1 MKKSKNLILDEDKFK
16 LTKSSVSTKAS
27 GGRGEVSPAIF

>member
-16 LTKSSVSTKAS
+16 LTKSSESTKAS
-27 GGRGEVSPAIF
+27 GARGEVSHAIF